1 MTQKVHNTLKNFIS
15 SNNAFCDAL
24 RQEQIYIDD
33 NILFELI
40 IYYFTLNKKYLDML
54 PINDKRIILDIIN
67 KQNFTIE
74 GNQLYLESIT
84 IPLSYLKRIVL
95 VLEEKIKP
103 LQTGKVLYLHDLS
116 TKNIKVREHNSGT
129 PTKLRIIPLEEGKKS
144 LYYTTVSR
152 EVEYER
158 TTRINSKT
166 RPYLKESKEN
176 YIALV
181 DDIVHKAIIDNLDN
195 YSIKYLKVIASYLQ
209 LYPFTTYLHGKK
221 TIPYEVLTIDHSR
234 IGIRKTTHT
243 EPEINRLKREL
254 ARLVRYKQQ
263 LEYEQEAEE
272 HNNSIKSHQLTLTEQ
287 AILNVDKA
295 KLQTMLEIYELE
307 NSPNIYNK
315 NLIEHI
321 ALALEDGTLSIN
333 RFFANPLLRIYLVDT
348 DHTYFHC
355 SIHLET
361 LFNLINSN
369 QLLDEL
375 ETQKVLRLPV

>member
-129 PTKLRIIPLEEGKKS
+129 PTK
-144 LYYTTVSR
+144 
-152 EVEYER
+152 
-158 TTRINSKT
+158 
-166 RPYLKESKEN
+166 
-176 YIALV
+176 
-181 DDIVHKAIIDNLDN
+181 
-195 YSIKYLKVIASYLQ
+195 
-209 LYPFTTYLHGKK
+209 
-221 TIPYEVLTIDHSR
+221 
-234 IGIRKTTHT
+234 
-243 EPEINRLKREL
+243 
-254 ARLVRYKQQ
+254 
-263 LEYEQEAEE
+263 
-272 HNNSIKSHQLTLTEQ
+272 
-287 AILNVDKA
+287 
-295 KLQTMLEIYELE
+295 
-307 NSPNIYNK
+307 
-315 NLIEHI
+315 
-321 ALALEDGTLSIN
+321 
-333 RFFANPLLRIYLVDT
+333 
-348 DHTYFHC
+348 
-355 SIHLET
+355 
-361 LFNLINSN
+361 
-369 QLLDEL
+369 
-375 ETQKVLRLPV
+375 